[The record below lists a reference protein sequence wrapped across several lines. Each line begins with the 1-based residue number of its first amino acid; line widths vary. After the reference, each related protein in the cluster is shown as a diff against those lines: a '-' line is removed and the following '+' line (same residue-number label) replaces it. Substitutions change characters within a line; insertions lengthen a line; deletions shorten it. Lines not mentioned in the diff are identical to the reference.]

1 MSGPHPLAEGDPR
14 QLGDYRLTGVLGE
27 GGQGVVYL
35 GQAPSGQ
42 PVAVKALHARMTADP
57 AARERFL
64 REAEITRRVAAFCTA
79 RVIDAG
85 IARDR
90 PYLVSEYVRGPS
102 LDELITHDGPRT
114 GGGLDRLAITTLTAL
129 AAIHRAGIVH
139 RDFKPSN
146 VIMGQEG
153 PVVIDFGIARVLGH
167 STTRS
172 GLMGTPAY
180 LSPEQLNGHR
190 AGTASDVFAWAATMV
205 YAATGHPAFP
215 GVIPAAVISAIVTR
229 EPDLAGVPDQLR
241 PLLTACLAKDP
252 AARPGVADLFTAL
265 THGAPVMGDSGGKHP
280 GLPFELPHD
289 HDQVSQVGAL
299 PGTSEPRTVAPHL
312 STPVSTAGTPAISP
326 QAPPPPSGSSPQA
339 PPPLSGSSPV
349 AAPPSSSSSPVAT
362 SLPADSSPR
371 RTRRRLGRTLT
382 AAVVV
387 ILVPAAFW
395 LKPVLTDIFSGTV
408 RPTAGTGSDEQPE
421 PSVTGIPFG
430 TLVGGRLA
438 GPQKWILSLAV
449 GQLGS
454 RPVVVSGGYDGTVLV
469 SDLATGIPVGS
480 PFTGHRGPVWSVAV
494 GQLDGRPA
502 VVSGGSDGTVLVS
515 DLATGAPLGSPFKGH
530 RGSVESVAVGQLD
543 GRPVAVSGGN
553 DGTVLVSDLA
563 TGTPIGKPFTGHRHW
578 VLAVAVGQLDGRPV
592 VVSGGYNRTVLVS
605 DLATGA
611 PIGTSF
617 TGHRGPI
624 ESIATGQL
632 DGRPVAVSGG
642 GKGDHTVR
650 IWDLAT
656 GTPVG
661 KPLTGHRSWAL
672 GLAVGQLGGRPTVVS
687 GGYNDRTVRIWD
699 MATGAPLGEPFK
711 GHRGL
716 IESVAVGQLDGRPVA
731 VSGGNDGTVRVWGL
745 GPPYPPPGL

>member
-35 GQAPSGQ
+35 GRAPSGQ
-42 PVAVKALHARMTADP
+42 PVAIKTLHARMTADP

-102 LDELITHDGPRT
+102 LDELIAHDGPRT

-153 PVVIDFGIARVLGH
+153 PVVIDFGIARVLEH

-180 LSPEQLNGHR
+180 LSPEQLNGHQ

-215 GVIPAAVISAIVTR
+215 GAIPAAVISAIVTR

-265 THGAPVMGDSGGKHP
+265 THGAPVAGDSSRKHP
-280 GLPFELPHD
+280 DLPFELPHD
-289 HDQVSQVGAL
+289 HDQVPQAGAL

-312 STPVSTAGTPAISP
+312 SVAVPTAGTPAISP
-326 QAPPPPSGSSPQA
+326 QAPPSSGSF
-339 PPPLSGSSPV
+339 
-349 AAPPSSSSSPVAT
+349 PVAT
-362 SLPADSSPR
+362 SLPAGSSPR
-371 RTRRRLGRTLT
+371 RTRRRLGTALT

-395 LKPVLTDIFSGTV
+395 LKPALTDIFSGTV
-408 RPTAGTGSDEQPE
+408 RPTAGTSSARQPE
-421 PSVTGIPFG
+421 PAVTGIPFG
-430 TLVGGRLA
+430 TLVGDRLA

-449 GQLGS
+449 GQLDS

-469 SDLATGIPVGS
+469 SDLATGIPVGT
-480 PFTGHRGPVWSVAV
+480 PFTGHRGPVW
-494 GQLDGRPA
+494 
-502 VVSGGSDGTVLVS
+502 
-515 DLATGAPLGSPFKGH
+515 
-530 RGSVESVAVGQLD
+530 
-543 GRPVAVSGGN
+543 
-553 DGTVLVSDLA
+553 
-563 TGTPIGKPFTGHRHW
+563 
-578 VLAVAVGQLDGRPV
+578 
-592 VVSGGYNRTVLVS
+592 
-605 DLATGA
+605 
-611 PIGTSF
+611 
-617 TGHRGPI
+617 
-624 ESIATGQL
+624 
-632 DGRPVAVSGG
+632 
-642 GKGDHTVR
+642 
-650 IWDLAT
+650 
-656 GTPVG
+656 
-661 KPLTGHRSWAL
+661 
-672 GLAVGQLGGRPTVVS
+672 
-687 GGYNDRTVRIWD
+687 
-699 MATGAPLGEPFK
+699 
-711 GHRGL
+711 
-716 IESVAVGQLDGRPVA
+716 SVAVGQLDGRPVA

-745 GPPYPPPGL
+745 GPPYPPPGP

>member
-1 MSGPHPLAEGDPR
+1 MSGPHPLVEGDPR

-42 PVAVKALHARMTADP
+42 PVAVKTLHARMAADP

-85 IARDR
+85 IALGR

-102 LDELITHDGPRT
+102 LDELVTHDGPRT

-153 PVVIDFGIARVLGH
+153 PVVIDFGIARVLEH

-205 YAATGHPAFP
+205 YAATGHPAFS

-252 AARPGVADLFTAL
+252 AVRPGVADLFTAL
-265 THGAPVMGDSGGKHP
+265 THGAPVTGDSGGKHP
-280 GLPFELPHD
+280 GLPVELPHD
-289 HDQVSQVGAL
+289 HDQVSQAGAL
-299 PGTSEPRTVAPHL
+299 PGTSEPHTVNPHL
-312 STPVSTAGTPAISP
+312 SMAAPTAGTPAISP
-326 QAPPPPSGSSPQA
+326 QAPPPPSDSSP
-339 PPPLSGSSPV
+339 L
-349 AAPPSSSSSPVAT
+349 AAPPSSGSFPVAT
-362 SLPADSSPR
+362 SLPAGSSPR
-371 RTRRRLGRTLT
+371 RTRRRLGTALT

-395 LKPVLTDIFSGTV
+395 LKPALTDIFSGTV
-408 RPTAGTGSDEQPE
+408 RPTAGTSSDRQPE

-430 TLVGGRLA
+430 TLVGDRLA

-449 GQLGS
+449 GQLDG
-454 RPVVVSGGYDGTVLV
+454 RPVVVSGGYDG
-469 SDLATGIPVGS
+469 
-480 PFTGHRGPVWSVAV
+480 
-494 GQLDGRPA
+494 
-502 VVSGGSDGTVLVS
+502 
-515 DLATGAPLGSPFKGH
+515 
-530 RGSVESVAVGQLD
+530 
-543 GRPVAVSGGN
+543 
-553 DGTVLVSDLA
+553 
-563 TGTPIGKPFTGHRHW
+563 
-578 VLAVAVGQLDGRPV
+578 
-592 VVSGGYNRTVLVS
+592 
-605 DLATGA
+605 
-611 PIGTSF
+611 
-617 TGHRGPI
+617 
-624 ESIATGQL
+624 
-632 DGRPVAVSGG
+632 
-642 GKGDHTVR
+642 
-650 IWDLAT
+650 
-656 GTPVG
+656 
-661 KPLTGHRSWAL
+661 
-672 GLAVGQLGGRPTVVS
+672 
-687 GGYNDRTVRIWD
+687 TVRIWD

-716 IESVAVGQLDGRPVA
+716 IESVAVGQLGGRPVA

-745 GPPYPPPGL
+745 GPPYPPPGP